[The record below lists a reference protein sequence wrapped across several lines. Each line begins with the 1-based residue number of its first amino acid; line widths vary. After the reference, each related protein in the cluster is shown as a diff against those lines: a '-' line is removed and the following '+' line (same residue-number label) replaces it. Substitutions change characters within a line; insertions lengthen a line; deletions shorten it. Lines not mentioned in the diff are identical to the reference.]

1 MKPGIGH
8 RRHRLLATFG
18 SKILSSKA
26 RAFGGTPPLPLPA
39 NSLLPFAKGQLRGNR
54 AHPHPLPAPPSQQTR
69 AVRASSSTHLNAFAT
84 FAGSLCSLSDHVR
97 PSVRLGILLILG
109 CGILAS
115 FGALS
120 SFSISH
126 VFSRNRECLFDTGE
140 NNTRNKLSSTGK
152 LTRQKVGMQ
161 HVTNGLPHSVSAC
174 KDSPS
179 PDHRSP
185 VKPHCSYWIIY
196 SDGWDFRSHA
206 NGEELYSDSK
216 RTHKAESSYVFCCQQ
231 LLFDPTRC
239 SRPGD
244 TN

>member
-1 MKPGIGH
+1 MKVFGTSSCSGDEKKRFPLKQNPHFCGVLPADYGRIFRVFPFKNFDHHKKISDNLRLMHRRWAGCFLKPGIGH

-69 AVRASSSTHLNAFAT
+69 AVRASSSTHMNAFAT

-120 SFSISH
+120 SFPISH
-126 VFSRNRECLFDTGE
+126 VFLGIENACLT
-140 NNTRNKLSSTGK
+140 LGK
-152 LTRQKVGMQ
+152 ITLAI
-161 HVTNGLPHSVSAC
+161 S
-174 KDSPS
+174 
-179 PDHRSP
+179 
-185 VKPHCSYWIIY
+185 
-196 SDGWDFRSHA
+196 
-206 NGEELYSDSK
+206 
-216 RTHKAESSYVFCCQQ
+216 
-231 LLFDPTRC
+231 
-239 SRPGD
+239 
-244 TN
+244 